1 MRKLLYPI
9 LLLTLTACSSMF
21 PNYDLAGMFYGSSA
35 NADERFEASMK
46 YTDAHEPLQFVV
58 DDNYKVYV
66 ATDSHVDSTTR
77 NMETFMRAY
86 RSDLQSPFALH
97 LGDLINA
104 KENYNRFNNSLLAMP
119 EGYVRKTYDTLL
131 VTCGNHDIYFGQWR
145 EFLQYYK
152 TSSYWFET
160 VSNTTGKP
168 LDLYICYDSS
178 SGSVGRKQLDWLRSL
193 LLEKSK
199 QGYRHIIL
207 FTHTHFF
214 KQDATQGHSSNY
226 SMEETAELTGMFSQY
241 GVSLVLT
248 GHDHSRE
255 VTTYGGVR
263 YIIVDAIEDHYPDA
277 FYLIATMGK
286 QINYEFV
293 AL

>member
-1 MRKLLYPI
+1 
-9 LLLTLTACSSMF
+9 
-21 PNYDLAGMFYGSSA
+21 
-35 NADERFEASMK
+35 
-46 YTDAHEPLQFVV
+46 
-58 DDNYKVYV
+58 
-66 ATDSHVDSTTR
+66 
-77 NMETFMRAY
+77 MRAY
-86 RSDLQSPFALH
+86 RADLQSPFALH

-104 KENYNRFNNSLLAMP
+104 KENYTRVNNAILAAP

-131 VTCGNHDIYFGQWR
+131 VTCGNHDIYFGQWKD
-145 EFLQYYK
+145 FLQYFK

-160 VSNTTGKP
+160 VSKTTGKP

-193 LLEKSK
+193 LSEKSQ

-214 KQDATQGHSSNY
+214 KQDNTQGHTSNY
-226 SMEETAELTGMFSQY
+226 SVEETAELTGMFSQY

-255 VTTYGGVR
+255 VTTYGGVK

-277 FYLIATMGK
+277 FYLIASMGK
-286 QINYEFV
+286 EIGYEFV

>member
-1 MRKLLYPI
+1 MKHSLYSIFLLV
-9 LLLTLTACSSMF
+9 LTGCSSMF
-21 PNYDLAGMFYGSSA
+21 PNYDLPGMFCGSSA
-35 NADERFEASMK
+35 NADTRFEASMA
-46 YTDAHEPLQFVV
+46 YTDAHKPMSFVV
-58 DDNYKVYV
+58 PENYLVYV
-66 ATDSHVDSTTR
+66 ATDSHVDSTSR
-77 NMETFMRAY
+77 NLEAFMRAY

-104 KENYNRFNNSLLAMP
+104 KGNYSRVNKAILAEP
-119 EGYVRKTYDTLL
+119 EDYRRKPYDTLF
-131 VTCGNHDIYFGQWR
+131 VTCGNHDIYFGQWN

-160 VSNTTGKP
+160 VSAVTGKP

-178 SGSVGRKQLDWLRSL
+178 SGSVGRKQLDWLRAL
-193 LLEKSK
+193 LREKSK
-199 QGYRHIIL
+199 QGYRHIVV

-214 KQDATQGHSSNY
+214 KQDNTQGHTSNY
-226 SMEETAELTGMFSQY
+226 SVEETAELTGMFSQY

-255 VTTYGGVR
+255 VTTYGGVK
-263 YIIVDAIEDHYPDA
+263 YIVVDAIEDHYPDA

-286 QINYEFV
+286 NINYEFV